1 MAQSFG
7 CANFYSI
14 QVVMQQHLVLWGY
27 IGADRKALLAIY
39 LVEEENQ
46 VKIHAFPKEIVDKN
60 LQDQLF
66 AWKNGTPFNFPES
79 DLIWHI
85 DAYSDSILP
94 RDIRVDKPEFIQ
106 RAQLAWGKLLMSS
119 KLFKVCKEEIVFHK
133 TLVSSTLEFKQE
145 QWDKTQELWQKYS
158 EMLKAQDLVWEQAEL
173 LKAEVNETFDILKAH
188 KKKSY
193 DKEKSQTK
201 ELTKKFE
208 KELDHLKTQL
218 IYPEEWPQIHEKL
231 RAIQAE
237 IKTAPVRF
245 QVKKPLFDK
254 IDETYQA
261 LKSYKKTQNVTH
273 TKDRLE
279 NLRRILKSLNNSLE
293 NDKESMS
300 SQKEKLAHYTK
311 GKNSGSEWGGLLQ
324 IIQNRIDEKEVKVAD
339 IKKTIQQLESRIKK
353 DSAPKPTPTSSPAPE
368 PHEDV
373 SEAPK
378 E

>member
-1 MAQSFG
+1 MAQSFD

-14 QVVMQQHLVLWGY
+14 QGVMQQHLVLWGF

-46 VKIHAFPKEIVDKN
+46 VKIHAFPKEEVDKN

-66 AWKNGTPFNFPES
+66 AWKNGAPFNFPEN

-119 KLFKVCKEEIVFHK
+119 KLFKVCKEEVVFHK
-133 TLVSSTLEFKQE
+133 TLVTSTLEYKQD
-145 QWDKTQELWQKYS
+145 QWDKTQDLWKKYS
-158 EMLKAQDLVWEQAEL
+158 EMLKSQDIVWEQAEL

-193 DKEKSQTK
+193 DKEKVQTRDI
-201 ELTKKFE
+201 TKKFE
-208 KELDHLKTQL
+208 KEIDSLKSQL

-231 RAIQAE
+231 RALQAE
-237 IKTAPVRF
+237 IKTAAIRF
-245 QVKKPLFDK
+245 QVKKPLFDN
-254 IDETYQA
+254 IDEIYQA
-261 LKSYKKTQNVTH
+261 LKSYKQTQNITH

-279 NLRRILKSLNNSLE
+279 NLRRILKGLDTSLV
-293 NDKESMS
+293 NDKESLAA
-300 SQKEKLAHYTK
+300 QKEKLTHYTK

-324 IIQNRIDEKEVKVAD
+324 IIQNRIDEKQVKVDD
-339 IKKTIQQLESRIKK
+339 IKKTIQQLESRISKEA
-353 DSAPKPTPTSSPAPE
+353 APKKEATSKKA
-368 PHEDV
+368 DV
-373 SEAPK
+373 IK
-378 E
+378 EESSAEEKE